1 MTDEESRKV
10 VYVTIRDVDGDLVGE
25 GDTLEEA
32 WKSIDKQVQAKA
44 FSARPGR
51 YDEHRLC
58 YFNHHDCACNCAR

>member
-44 FSARPGR
+44 FSAQPGR
-51 YDEHRLC
+51 YGWWHNLIRKLLREKR
-58 YFNHHDCACNCAR
+58 